1 MLMIVGN
8 MGKLTCCKLKGV
20 KSCIRERDG
29 VQCIVTG
36 VVGSNITP
44 WFGAPIRSIIRTTFG
59 TRVVGGIEHA
69 PSSAVR
75 AKVRGITLIG
85 KDLGGTCLRTDT
97 VTSCIDGGRGNG
109 RRHRQCRQK
118 RDGFGKGRHDIL
130 WGAGGRGG
138 FCATVSTFAY

>member
-1 MLMIVGN
+1 MIVGN

-44 WFGAPIRSIIRTTFG
+44 WFGAPICSIIRTTLG

-69 PSSAVR
+69 PSSAVL
-75 AKVRGITLIG
+75 AKVGRKTLIS
-85 KDLGGTCLRTDT
+85 KDLGGACLMTDT
-97 VTSCIDGGRGNG
+97 FTSCINGSRGDG
-109 RRHRQCRQK
+109 RRRRKCRQK
-118 RDGFGKGRHDIL
+118 RDGFGIGRHDVL
-130 WGAGGRGG
+130 WGR
-138 FCATVSTFAY
+138 V